1 MRDFS
6 QGLYTFSLRLEL
18 YLPGRAPNRVGP
30 QRGRVANL
38 GRKSW
43 SRGHVIANTGQP
55 GFSRQYWS
63 SWPLSSI
70 LVANLGIEVHDECST
85 ESSYLLTG
93 SVPLQYPPST
103 PEVSESHISRHGSW
117 RGFGRGQN
125 QVHVHV
131 RMLFM
136 DNNASCSSCL
146 RGSCVRGS
154 FRGSCIRGQS
164 SIPFFYPSSRGRPRR
179 MVFME
184 FFYQNW
190 CVFLYRRVRFPCS
203 SFVSFPFDQ
212 EFESCGFRVPFHV
225 INRVNKV
232 RAFFIFNNRGLWWR
246 HLPADRVVFRGS

>member
-103 PEVSESHISRHGSW
+103 PEVSEISYFTSW
-117 RGFGRGQN
+117 F
-125 QVHVHV
+125 
-131 RMLFM
+131 LAWFWPWSKSS
-136 DNNASCSSCL
+136 SCSCSY
-146 RGSCVRGS
+146 VVH
-154 FRGSCIRGQS
+154 GQQC
-164 SIPFFYPSSRGRPRR
+164 FVLFLPSWI
-179 MVFME
+179 V
-184 FFYQNW
+184 
-190 CVFLYRRVRFPCS
+190 CS
-203 SFVSFPFDQ
+203 WFVSWIVYQGAIVDSLLLSIQPGQAAKDGLHGILLPKLVRLSLS
-212 EFESCGFRVPFHV
+212 SCTVPMFF
-225 INRVNKV
+225 V
-232 RAFFIFNNRGLWWR
+232 RI
-246 HLPADRVVFRGS
+246 LPI